1 MKGIR
6 NSRGME
12 VWQFGLIVLLG
23 FGVDLIESSDFYSL
37 TVEDLKGN
45 AVPMSVFKG
54 KVSIL

>member
-6 NSRGME
+6 NSRKME

-23 FGVDLIESSDFYSL
+23 FGVDLIESSDFYSS

-45 AVPMSVFKG
+45 VVPMSVFKG
-54 KVSIL
+54 KVSIF

>member
-1 MKGIR
+1 
-6 NSRGME
+6 ME

-23 FGVDLIESSDFYSL
+23 FGVDLIESSDFYSS

-54 KVSIL
+54 KFIFKKY

>member
-6 NSRGME
+6 NSRKME
-12 VWQFGLIVLLG
+12 VWQFSLIVLLD
-23 FGVDLIESSDFYSL
+23 FGVDLIESSDFYSS